1 VKTVNIKGKEYITVN
16 ERLIHFRTE
25 AAYKGWRI
33 VEDLISLD
41 DKEGVF
47 KATILDPDGNEMV
60 SAHAQ
65 EYRDSTYINKTSF
78 LENGFTSALGRAL
91 GYLGIGIDTSIAS
104 AEEVGNAVSNQSGKN
119 GNQDNKPW
127 LTETQLNATLKGTAE
142 QAKSV
147 LKNFKMKKEY
157 NQQITAKFNI

>member
-1 VKTVNIKGKEYITVN
+1 MKTVNIKGKEYITVN

-41 DKEGVF
+41 DNEGVF

-65 EYRDSTYINKTSF
+65 EYRDSSYINKTSF

-91 GYLGIGIDTSIAS
+91 GYLGIGINTSIAS
-104 AEEVGNAVSNQSGKN
+104 AEEVGNAVSNQ
-119 GNQDNKPW
+119 DNKSW
-127 LTETQLNATLKGTAE
+127 LTETQLKATLNGTAE

-147 LKNFKMKKEY
+147 LANFKMKKEY
-157 NQQITAKFNI
+157 KQQIIAQFNI

>member
-1 VKTVNIKGKEYITVN
+1 MKTVNIKGKEYITVN

-41 DKEGVF
+41 DNEGVF

-65 EYRDSTYINKTSF
+65 EYRDSSYINKTSF

-91 GYLGIGIDTSIAS
+91 GYLGIGINTSIAS
-104 AEEVGNAVSNQSGKN
+104 AEEVGNAVSNQ
-119 GNQDNKPW
+119 DNKSW
-127 LTETQLNATLKGTAE
+127 LTETQLKATLNGTAE

-147 LKNFKMKKEY
+147 LANFKMKKEY
-157 NQQITAKFNI
+157 KQQITAKFNI

>member
-1 VKTVNIKGKEYITVN
+1 MKTVNIKGKEYITVN
-16 ERLIHFRTE
+16 ERLIHFRKE

-33 VEDLISLD
+33 IEDLISLD

-65 EYRDSTYINKTSF
+65 EYRDSSYINKTSF

-91 GYLGIGIDTSIAS
+91 GYLGIGLDTSIAS
-104 AEEVGNAVSNQSGKN
+104 ADEVGNAVA
-119 GNQDNKPW
+119 NQDNKSW
-127 LTETQLNATLKGTAE
+127 LTENQLNATLKGTAD
-142 QAKSV
+142 QAKIV
-147 LKNFKMKKEY
+147 LANYKMKKEY

>member
-16 ERLIHFRTE
+16 QRLIHFRKE
-25 AAYKGWRI
+25 AAYNGWRI

-65 EYRDSTYINKTSF
+65 EYRDSSYINKTSF

-91 GYLGIGIDTSIAS
+91 GYLGIGLDTSIAS
-104 AEEVGNAVSNQSGKN
+104 ADEVGNAVV
-119 GNQDNKPW
+119 NQDNKTW
-127 LTETQLNATLKGTAE
+127 LTENQLNATLKGTTD
-142 QAKSV
+142 QAKKV
-147 LKNFKMKKEY
+147 LANYKMKKEY
-157 NQQITAKFNI
+157 KQQITAKFNI